1 MPGVAMN
8 NKHLTPVWIVY
19 VDGQRLDITHEGALQ
34 RIVVD
39 DKLNDVGLA
48 TLEFDTSYL
57 QVRDAGTFWL
67 ESEVSVHL
75 GYKDDCQQVFVGEV
89 TEFIQEYREYGHQ
102 RLKVVCKN
110 CLHRLQNAH
119 QTLSFEFKTL
129 SEALVSRLES
139 YGIKAHV
146 DSFGTKKYFVESQMT
161 DYEFLMESANKY
173 GKTVYAHGNKVY
185 VKDEVTIS
193 NEDVVL
199 EWGKSLVY
207 FRGRESLKG
216 QLSGCSFVGWD
227 NRKGQGITGR
237 VSLGEVPVKVGGGR
251 SWEDNSK
258 AAGGRWHSTIMEES
272 LRDREEAVVLAKA
285 YLQNL
290 SMQYQMAECKC
301 EGDQRILPGMRVTV
315 KYVGES
321 YSGEYIANHVL
332 HEFSVYGGY
341 TTTLYLKRN
350 MAGGEKKRVS
360 EIERERASRAV
371 AEQQAKTS
379 SQGVDSASS
388 SNQEARENEKNPAI
402 SNPRW
407 EDTKGQAITKALV
420 GDEIYLCA
428 DITDIADGA
437 TATIKIVEKDADGK
451 DDPVTTLSA
460 VVSGGRIKCRWQ
472 VKYTADEDDA
482 DSQKELA
489 EKGYTLPEYA
499 FVVECGGATSG
510 ESGVLE
516 VRGWIKIQ
524 FSKEEFDLLKNCKF
538 YIYAENWESEDI
550 EFKDDTLYFNEIPFL
565 IGMKWKLGV
574 RF

>member
-1 MPGVAMN
+1 MN

-39 DKLNDVGLA
+39 DKLNDVGVA

-119 QTLSFEFKTL
+119 QALSVESKTL

-139 YGIKAHV
+139 YGIKAQV
-146 DSFGTKKYFVESQMT
+146 DSFGTKKYFVESQIT

-185 VKDEVTIS
+185 VQDEVTIS

-227 NRKGQGITGR
+227 SRKGQGITGR

-290 SMQYQMAECKC
+290 STQYQTAECKC

-321 YSGEYIANHVL
+321 YSGEYIANHVI

-371 AEQQAKTS
+371 AEQQAKAS
-379 SQGVDSASS
+379 SQGDGSTNSS
-388 SNQEARENEKNPAI
+388 REEVGDAEKNPAI

-428 DITDIADGA
+428 DVTDIADGA
-437 TATIKIVEKDADGK
+437 TATIKIVEKDDDGK
-451 DDPVTTLSA
+451 DDPVATLSA

-499 FVVECGGATSG
+499 FTVECGGATSG

-516 VRGWIKIQ
+516 VRGWIKTQ
-524 FSKEEFDLLKNCKF
+524 
-538 YIYAENWESEDI
+538 
-550 EFKDDTLYFNEIPFL
+550 FKDEKTGKPISNHKYTIYLSDGSTKTGTTSSDGFVDEKYLKHGEYFIDFGE
-565 IGMKWKLGV
+565 
-574 RF
+574 